1 MTEQN
6 CIHELDEDGTCIN
19 CGLCGTHPLVQVG
32 ISSYQHI
39 VPRVVV
45 DTKNRKLHNFINI
58 MNLKSGKQ
66 PLYLKDKD
74 KKIILSVITFL
85 YKDDYN
91 ERKVRDV
98 IKKLK
103 LYKHLNNSYLI
114 FCILKDI
121 PCLRFDIYEP
131 YFEYI
136 YIKMYERYTILY
148 PFKYFISS
156 AFVLNQLLNE
166 IGIRSSYYFKDINT
180 YEQHSNIYKTLRKGC
195 ISYSEYSSVRCGG
208 KKAM

>member
-1 MTEQN
+1 MTEIN
-6 CIHELDEDGTCIN
+6 CIHELDENKTCML
-19 CGLCGTHPLVQVG
+19 CGLCNPYSTYSNYST
-32 ISSYQHI
+32 ISSYKHVI
-39 VPRVVV
+39 PRVFI
-45 DTKNRKLHNFINI
+45 DTKNRKLSNFINV
-58 MNLKSGKQ
+58 MNMRSGKQ
-66 PLYLKDKD
+66 PFYLKDKD
-74 KKIILSVITFL
+74 KKIIISVITFL

-121 PCLRFDIYEP
+121 PCLRFDLYEP

-136 YIKMYERYTILY
+136 YIKMYERYNILY

-166 IGIRSSYYFKDINT
+166 IGIPSKYYFKDINT
-180 YEQHSNIYKTLRKGC
+180 YEQHSTIYKYLRKDF
-195 ISYSEYSSVRCGG
+195 ISYSEFTSG
-208 KKAM
+208 KKDM